1 MNLKCPR
8 FNKCE
13 ANLFPID
20 PEWRKRTMLKNERVC
35 HYLTE
40 VTKPGAFHRYI
51 HRPDAD
57 LYLKA
62 SREIA
67 SMREDFPLLDKRLE
81 KSSRSRSRIPTE
93 QLELRFDGDNRS

>member
-13 ANLFPID
+13 ANLCPID
-20 PEWRKRTMLKNERVC
+20 PDWRKRTMLKNERVC

-40 VTKPGAFHRYI
+40 VTKPGAFDRYI
-51 HRPDAD
+51 QRRDAD

-62 SREIA
+62 SEEIA
-67 SMREDFPLLDKRLE
+67 AMREAFPVLDKRLE
-81 KSSRSRSRIPTE
+81 KSSRLRSRIPTV
-93 QLELRFDGDNRS
+93 QLELDFDDNDLS

>member
-8 FNKCE
+8 FNKCD
-13 ANLFPID
+13 APLCPID

-40 VTKPGAFHRYI
+40 VTKDGAFDRYI

-62 SREIA
+62 SEQITA
-67 SMREDFPLLDKRLE
+67 MREAFPVLDKRLE
-81 KSSRSRSRIPTE
+81 KSSRLRSRIPTV
-93 QLELRFDGDNRS
+93 QLELDFDGNNHS